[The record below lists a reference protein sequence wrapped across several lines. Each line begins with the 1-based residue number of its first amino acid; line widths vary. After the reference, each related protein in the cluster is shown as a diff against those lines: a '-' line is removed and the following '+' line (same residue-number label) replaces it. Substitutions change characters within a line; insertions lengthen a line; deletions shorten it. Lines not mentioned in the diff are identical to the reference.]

1 MTSVYG
7 ERGTPNRV
15 DYSTTKAALAGMTRA
30 VAAEVMGQGITCN
43 AVSPGSVLTPNIES
57 RLQRLM
63 AERGVDREAATRE
76 FLAGKQ
82 PVARFVPADHVAE
95 LIAFLCSESAAEING
110 ANMPVDHGWLAT

>member
-1 MTSVYG
+1 MFTARARSQASG
-7 ERGTPNRV
+7 GNS
-15 DYSTTKAALAGMTRA
+15 STGAKCRITAL
-30 VAAEVMGQGITCN
+30 
-43 AVSPGSVLTPNIES
+43 LTPNIES

-82 PVARFVPADHVAE
+82 PVARFVPAEHVAE